1 MVEKCANEPQRFPMS
16 KLNLTALAAEFKKRS
31 VELSGTRVTA
41 GFDGF
46 VDEIISVVQERKG
59 LDHWTPMPDITH
71 FGDWIKAAAGR
82 SSLREIIVHRA
93 DPGGCTVN
101 MGDGLAALGV
111 NIDAFATLGE
121 PMHHAFSEF
130 AARCRSC
137 HSWGREPGRTLAFE
151 FADGKLMFSAV
162 TQLAEF
168 NPAMLDRVL
177 ADGIYLQSCKQ
188 ARLIALTDW
197 TLYPHMTACWRQ
209 LQAEVFS
216 RMTHRPFFY
225 LDLVDPTSRSEA
237 DIRAMI
243 DAIPGFEKS
252 GATVLGLNGNE
263 ANVISRLLNLPE
275 VQEEAEAVRLQA
287 ARLREKLGISQV
299 VIHCMKVAARADSN
313 GAVVV
318 QGPYCAQP
326 KKSTGA
332 GDRFNAGYCAGLLL
346 NLSPVNSLLL
356 GSACSGFFVRNARSA
371 SASELGAFVDS
382 WANGA
387 VE

>member
-1 MVEKCANEPQRFPMS
+1 MS
-16 KLNLTALAAEFKKRS
+16 KLNLTALAAEFNKRAG
-31 VELSGTRVTA
+31 ELSGMRVTA

-59 LDHWTPMPDITH
+59 LDQWTAMSDITS
-71 FGDWIKAAAGR
+71 FGNWIKAAAGR

-101 MGDGLAALGV
+101 MGDGLAALGLQ
-111 NIDAFATLGE
+111 IDAFATLGQ
-121 PMHHAFSEF
+121 PMHGAFADF
-130 AARCRSC
+130 AAKCHSC

-168 NPAMLDRVL
+168 DPAMLDKVL
-177 ADGIYLQSCKQ
+177 ADGTYLRACQQ
-188 ARLIALTDW
+188 ARLVALTDW
-197 TLYPHMTACWRQ
+197 TLYPHMTACWRK
-209 LQAEVFS
+209 LQTEVYGKLA
-216 RMTHRPFFY
+216 HHPFYY

-243 DAIPGFEKS
+243 EAIPGFERS
-252 GATVLGLNGNE
+252 GVTVLGLNGNE
-263 ANVISRLLNLPE
+263 ANVLSRLLGLPE
-275 VQEEAEAVRLQA
+275 VHEEAEAIRDQA
-287 ARLREKLGISQV
+287 DRLRKKLGISQV
-299 VIHCMKVAARADSN
+299 VIHCMKVAARADQE

-318 QGPYCAQP
+318 QGPFCAQP

-332 GDRFNAGYCAGLLL
+332 GDRFNAGYCSGLLL
-346 NLSPVNSLLL
+346 NLSPVDCLLL

-371 SASELGAFVDS
+371 SAAELGKFMES
-382 WANGA
+382 WAEGK
-387 VE
+387 VD

>member
-1 MVEKCANEPQRFPMS
+1 MS
-16 KLNLTALAAEFKKRS
+16 KSDLTALAAVFIKRAG
-31 VELSGTRVTA
+31 ELSGTRVTA

-59 LDHWTPMPDITH
+59 LGEWTPMSDITG
-71 FGDWIKAAAGR
+71 FGNWIKAAAGR

-101 MGDGLAALGV
+101 MGDGLAALGIG
-111 NIDAFATLGE
+111 IDVFATLGQ
-121 PMHHAFSEF
+121 PVHGAFAEF
-130 AARCRSC
+130 AAKCHSC

-168 NPAMLDRVL
+168 DPAMLDKVL
-177 ADGIYLQSCKQ
+177 ADGTYLRSCEQ

-197 TLYPHMTACWRQ
+197 TLYPHMTACWRK
-209 LQAEVFS
+209 LQAGVFS
-216 RMTHRPFFY
+216 QLTHRPFYY

-243 DAIPGFEKS
+243 EAIPDFEKS
-252 GATVLGLNGNE
+252 GDTVLGLNGNE
-263 ANVISRLLNLPE
+263 ANVLSRLLNLPE
-275 VQEEAEAVRLQA
+275 VHEESEAVKRQA
-287 ARLREKLGISQV
+287 ACLREKLGISQV
-299 VIHCMKVAARADSN
+299 VIHCMKVAARADREGS
-313 GAVVV
+313 VVV
-318 QGPYCAQP
+318 QGPYCATP

-332 GDRFNAGYCAGLLL
+332 GDRFNAGYCCGLLL
-346 NLSPVNSLLL
+346 NFSPVDCLLM

-371 SASELGAFVDS
+371 SVVELGQFMES
-382 WANGA
+382 WAEGK
-387 VE
+387 VD

>member
-1 MVEKCANEPQRFPMS
+1 MS
-16 KLNLTALAAEFKKRS
+16 NLNLTALAAAFGKRS

-59 LDHWTPMPDITH
+59 LDQWTPMSDITS
-71 FGDWIKAAAGR
+71 FGNWIKAAAGR

-111 NIDAFATLGE
+111 SIDAFATLGE
-121 PMHHAFSEF
+121 PMHHAFAEF
-130 AARCRSC
+130 ASKCRSC

-168 NPAMLDRVL
+168 NPSMLDKFL
-177 ADGIYLQSCKQ
+177 ADGMYLRSCQQ

-197 TLYPHMTACWRQ
+197 TLYPHMTACWRK

-216 RMTHRPFFY
+216 QMTHRPFFY

-237 DIRAMI
+237 DIRDMI
-243 DAIPGFEKS
+243 AAIPAFEKS
-252 GATVLGLNGNE
+252 GVTVLGLNGNE
-263 ANVISRLLNLPE
+263 ANVLSRLLNLPQ

-287 ARLREKLGISQV
+287 ARLRKELGISQV
-299 VIHCMKVAARADSN
+299 VIHCMKVAARADLDE
-313 GAVVV
+313 AVVV
-318 QGPYCAQP
+318 QGPFCAQP

-346 NLSPVNSLLL
+346 NLAPIDSLLL

-371 SASELGAFVDS
+371 SAVELAQFIDS
-382 WANGA
+382 WAQGK
-387 VE
+387 VD